1 MRHTNLTN
9 DGSVTLRELLASARS
24 LLASVSVDTAPPGD
38 ARASESVAET
48 LKASVIRPLTAMLRD
63 EEEATS
69 GDSDAGQTFDDP
81 NAALWDLAL
90 QATALC
96 VAPDRTPALME
107 VTAALQRLVLTF
119 GDAAADERTTDL
131 RALLRGQAPSIRI
144 AHNGPL
150 LALNVWDIHDWLG
163 QPLPGPAL
171 TALCR
176 CGASAIKPYCD
187 GSHARAGFDDAKDSA
202 RVADRRDAYAG
213 QQVTIFDNRGTCQHS
228 GFCTDRLST
237 VFRLKEDPFVAPS
250 GGRMDEIIRA
260 VRDCPSG
267 ALSYGIDGEEARADV
282 DHHAT
287 RAPSIEV
294 SKDGPYRVT
303 GGVELLD
310 ADGNPVALN
319 AGAST
324 EHFTL
329 CRCGHAQNKPFCTG
343 MHWYV
348 EFRDP
353 VRPPDET
360 PTMFEWAG
368 GLPALTRMTRL
379 FYEKF
384 VPADDLLAPLF
395 ANMSPDHPQR
405 VAKWLGEVF
414 GGSKCYSQEYGGYPR
429 MLSQHLGKSLTEPM
443 RARWV
448 ALLLQSA
455 REAGLPNDAEF
466 RSAFQAYIEWGSR
479 LAVENSQPEV
489 KPPQHMP
496 MPHWDWNTSAGPPGS
511 RISASAPSDEAQDAA
526 PALPQPGEKVEF
538 ARHIKALF
546 RSRDRKSMQFA
557 FDLWSYADVSGH
569 ADAILERLRNGSMPC
584 DGAWPQER
592 IDLFARW
599 VAAGKPE

>member
-1 MRHTNLTN
+1 MN
-9 DGSVTLRELLASARS
+9 DDLRALVASARS
-24 LLASVSVDTAPPGD
+24 LLVT
-38 ARASESVAET
+38 ESTAET
-48 LKASVIRPLTAMLRD
+48 LRASVVRPLASMLSDEGGTAPR
-63 EEEATS
+63 AS
-69 GDSDAGQTFDDP
+69 GAPQTADAKS
-81 NAALWDLAL
+81 NLWDLTL

-96 VAPDRTPALME
+96 RAVGCAPAVLE
-107 VTAALQRLVLTF
+107 ATAALQRLVYQIDD
-119 GDAAADERTTDL
+119 GASDPRAAKL
-131 RALLRGQAPSIRI
+131 CALLEGRAPSIRI
-144 AHNGPL
+144 AANGPL
-150 LALNVWDIHDWLG
+150 LALNVGDIHDWLG
-163 QPLPGPAL
+163 QPLTAPPV

-187 GSHARAGFDDAKDSA
+187 GSHARVGFDDAKDPA
-202 RVADRRDAYAG
+202 RAADRRDSYAG
-213 QQVTIFDNRGTCQHS
+213 QQVTVFDNRGTCQHS
-228 GFCTDRLST
+228 GFCTDRLPT
-237 VFRLKEDPFVAPS
+237 AFRAKDEPFVAPS

-267 ALSYGIDGEEARADV
+267 ALSYALDGTEARADV
-282 DHHAT
+282 DYHAT
-287 RAPSIEV
+287 RPASIEV
-294 SKDGPYRVT
+294 SKDGPYRIT
-303 GGVELLD
+303 GGVTLFD
-310 ADGNPVALN
+310 SDGVAVAQN

-324 EHFTL
+324 EHFAL

-353 VRPPDET
+353 VRVPDQAQ
-360 PTMFEWAG
+360 TMFEWAG

-414 GGSKCYSQEYGGYPR
+414 GGPKCYSQEFGGYPR
-429 MLSQHLGKSLTEPM
+429 MLSQHLGKSLTDTM

-448 ALLLQSA
+448 SLLLQSA

-479 LAVENSQPEV
+479 LAVENSQAQA

-511 RISASAPSDEAQDAA
+511 RISAAAPEDQPHDAA
-526 PALPQPGEKVEF
+526 PELPQPGERVEF
-538 ARHIKALF
+538 GKHIKGLF
-546 RSRDRKSMQFA
+546 RSRDRTSMQFA
-557 FDLWSYADVSGH
+557 FDLWSYDDVSTH
-569 ADAILERLRNGSMPC
+569 ADAILERLRNESMPC

-592 IDLFARW
+592 IEVFARW
-599 VAAGKPE
+599 LAGGKPQ